1 MWRKIKRN
9 IFESRRFVKST
20 AIGIFCCL
28 LVLGLYELLK
38 ELFEDKISNAII
50 IGIFML
56 FILLFFYIVESLK
69 DTIKCLSEA
78 NTEASEII
86 ESWGKEWYKQY
97 LALYSLKDDIKEQN
111 AIVRDVIRNENG
123 EEASTVEFED
133 IKTFA
138 LCIKKFNDDNLEYIE
153 SVLNNE
159 TKG

>member
-1 MWRKIKRN
+1 MRGSI
-9 IFESRRFVKST
+9 
-20 AIGIFCCL
+20 
-28 LVLGLYELLK
+28 
-38 ELFEDKISNAII
+38 
-50 IGIFML
+50 
-56 FILLFFYIVESLK
+56 FYIVESLK

-78 NTEASEII
+78 NTKASEII
-86 ESWGKEWYKQY
+86 KFWEKEWYKQY